1 MPVEQVVA
9 FLDAWL
15 QRLENVDAEL
25 LDAIE
30 RTDEL
35 GDAEAARLR
44 QAIEAVRRDFTGGGP
59 S

>member
-1 MPVEQVVA
+1 MHGSSG
-9 FLDAWL
+9 WTT
-15 QRLENVDAEL
+15 VDAEL